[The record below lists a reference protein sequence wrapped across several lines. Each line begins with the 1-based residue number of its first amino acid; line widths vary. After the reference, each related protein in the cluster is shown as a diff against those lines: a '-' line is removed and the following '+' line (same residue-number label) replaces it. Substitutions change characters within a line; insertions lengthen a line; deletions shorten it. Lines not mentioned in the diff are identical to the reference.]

1 MTFISRYGKLLSGW
15 YFMKSRSE
23 LREIVMKILYQ
34 VFILKEASVE
44 FDVEK
49 LKKEQLEIEND
60 FVNELLYGILD
71 NQKEIVEKANQYLT
85 NWPMDRLNKVDQ
97 AIICIGI
104 YELLYTKTPSIV
116 AINEAVE
123 LSKKYSDEKVTKMIN
138 AVLDEVFHEKE
149 ESLTEGSN

>member
-1 MTFISRYGKLLSGW
+1 MVL
-15 YFMKSRSE
+15 MKSRSE

-71 NQKEIVEKANQYLT
+71 HQKEIVEKATVQAMGN
-85 NWPMDRLNKVDQ
+85 NKYGN
-97 AIICIGI
+97 I
-104 YELLYTKTPSIV
+104 
-116 AINEAVE
+116 
-123 LSKKYSDEKVTKMIN
+123 
-138 AVLDEVFHEKE
+138 E
-149 ESLTEGSN
+149 ESELQSEKSQSIFDKLANGSFK

>member
-60 FVNELLYGILD
+60 FVRHH
-71 NQKEIVEKANQYLT
+71 
-85 NWPMDRLNKVDQ
+85 RLRKKTRQ
-97 AIICIGI
+97 AGWQSW
-104 YELLYTKTPSIV
+104 KTRQIAGEGQHNIFHISFSIQQTA
-116 AINEAVE
+116 AIQIPKRY
-123 LSKKYSDEKVTKMIN
+123 KKDS
-138 AVLDEVFHEKE
+138 
-149 ESLTEGSN
+149 